1 MIYLFIRDIRVYA
14 CILYII
20 WGIFLKIL
28 LLFKL
33 NIYILLFKYFMIK
46 EKKIRI

>member
-1 MIYLFIRDIRVYA
+1 MIYLFIRDISVYV

-20 WGIFLKIL
+20 WGIFFKIL

-46 EKKIRI
+46 EKK